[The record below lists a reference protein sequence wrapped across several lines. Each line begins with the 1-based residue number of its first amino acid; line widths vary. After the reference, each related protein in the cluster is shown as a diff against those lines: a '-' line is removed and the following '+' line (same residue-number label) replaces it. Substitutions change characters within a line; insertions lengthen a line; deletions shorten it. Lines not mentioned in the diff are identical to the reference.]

1 MAKSER
7 GLPMTEAWSIDMF
20 KYLTAVELPLL
31 GGMFWF
37 FWRARREGDVA
48 LNDQRQR
55 MDLAIGQL
63 RDRIAADKLDV
74 AKNYASAESLKDVER
89 RLTRHLLR
97 IEAKLDRF
105 FGPRA
110 NGT

>member
-1 MAKSER
+1 
-7 GLPMTEAWSIDMF
+7 MTSALSIDMF

-31 GGMFWF
+31 GGLFWF
-37 FWRARREGDVA
+37 FWRSRRESDVA
-48 LNDQRQR
+48 FNDHRQGIDR
-55 MDLAIGQL
+55 AIGHI
-63 RDRIAADKLDV
+63 RDRIATDKLDV

-105 FGPRA
+105 SRPRVD
-110 NGT
+110 GT

>member
-1 MAKSER
+1 
-7 GLPMTEAWSIDMF
+7 MTAAWSIDMF

-37 FWRARREGDVA
+37 FWRARRDGDAAFDDHRKSVDRA
-48 LNDQRQR
+48 V
-55 MDLAIGQL
+55 GQL
-63 RDRIAADKLDV
+63 RDGIAAAKLDV
-74 AKNYASAESLKDVER
+74 AKNYASSESLKDVER

-105 FGPRA
+105 FGLPPD
-110 NGT
+110 GT